1 LSKRRKARRES
12 LLILLAVLA
21 GALTFTCAHAAA
33 LEQRVPPESLSD
45 ALEAFAKETG
55 YQVVYRT
62 ELVSGL
68 TSKGAPAGLSSAET
82 LRQLLRDTG
91 LVFTFV
97 NERTVAIIRPG
108 EAARTDLE
116 SKDQSKESTLVIVN
130 PSATASS
137 DTDKKTEET
146 SMPNQKKGLIGRIAG
161 LFTLCGPL
169 MLAEHAYCQ
178 ETPADTSVET
188 LQEVVVTGTLIRGVA
203 PVGSNLVS
211 IGVPEIEAMGATDM
225 TDIIT
230 NLPMTGQF
238 GNVTQ
243 GMTNSSYYA
252 PTIHSL
258 GASASNSTLVMV
270 DDHRIPSGGFNHGL
284 TDPSI
289 VPAIAIQ
296 NVDIIADGASSIY
309 GTDAVAG
316 VINFVTRSKFDGFE
330 VQGQGGTGDSYGT
343 QNFGALW
350 GSTWDNGWALVAGS
364 YDLRDSIPNSARSFL
379 YPNHTAQGGTN
390 FLSFSCAPA
399 SIQPA
404 GSALIFLS
412 PTAATGTVNAAA
424 NAPCNTSQYGD
435 LVPREERENMLVK
448 FERDFGDNL
457 KINTDVL
464 LSRRVDTATAALG
477 TLSATAYDTG
487 AQANPFYVDPPGV
500 TAATQTVRVN
510 LDGLLSGKFNDPVN
524 VTGNET
530 AYVANSA
537 DYHLAG
543 DWHATLNSVVGWDRG
558 YMLSDGS
565 LCASCVSLAL
575 NGTTNTSGSLTAPSI
590 PGTNG
595 IITQALTAANAL
607 DVWDP
612 AGTNKTSAAV
622 INSLVSGYTSTEVID
637 EIKEVRLG
645 ADGSVLHLPAGSV
658 RVALGGEFTYYSETQ
673 TITTDAISAPG
684 LTYYDFGRS
693 VASGYGEVD
702 IPVIGADMHVPLVK
716 KFDVD
721 VSGRYD
727 HYSDVGP
734 TKNPKF
740 AATWTVTDDVKLR
753 GNYSTAF
760 VAPWLDSVQKP
771 PSYAAE
777 ATSFNVPVA
786 NYPNVTQ
793 IPGCAGQTVN
803 CTISSTTQGIILSG
817 ANSGLKPETGSDWS
831 IGADFTPTFA
841 PGLKLSVTNFN
852 DNFTGGV
859 TSPNLSAITSASA
872 LNHLLVFYP
881 NGATLAQVAAFV
893 GNAPVS
899 GVLPSKIYY
908 TYDFRQAN
916 VLNLDI
922 SGIDF
927 SANYRLPTQIGVF
940 RAGDFFTY
948 FTKYTEQNGTG
959 GAVYSVLNTSGINQ
973 TFPSIKFQMRAN
985 VGWDFLHFTGD
996 FFWNYTGSYLNWG
1009 STAVNPVISTNG
1021 APSGGG
1027 DVVSSFS
1034 SFDAHLS
1041 YQLPKL
1047 WTLTSSQIF
1056 MNVTNIANTPPAFY
1070 NSAIGYN
1077 NFVGN
1082 PIGRIIAF
1090 GFRAKW

>member
-1 LSKRRKARRES
+1 LIKRRKGRRES
-12 LLILLAVLA
+12 PLILLAVLVSM
-21 GALTFTCAHAAA
+21 LTFTCARAGG
-33 LEQRVPPESLSD
+33 LERVPPESLSY
-45 ALEAFAKETG
+45 ALEAFARETG
-55 YQVVYRT
+55 YQVVYRS

-68 TSKGAPAGLSSAET
+68 NSKGAAAGLSPVET

-91 LVFTFV
+91 LVFRFV
-97 NERTVAIIRPG
+97 NERTVAIVRPG
-108 EAARTDLE
+108 EAARTDF
-116 SKDQSKESTLVIVN
+116 QSKEENKGSTAAIIS
-130 PSATASS
+130 PSATVSS
-137 DTDKKTEET
+137 DADKNIEES

-161 LFTLCGPL
+161 LFALCGPL
-169 MLAEHAYCQ
+169 TLAGNAYCQ
-178 ETPADTSVET
+178 EAPSDANAEA

-203 PVGSNLVS
+203 PVGSNLISV
-211 IGVPEIEAMGATDM
+211 GVPQIEAMGATDM
-225 TDIIT
+225 TDVIT
-230 NLPMTGQF
+230 NLPMMGQF

-243 GMTNSSYYA
+243 GTTNSSYYA

-289 VPAIAIQ
+289 VPAIALQ

-330 VQGQGGTGDSYGT
+330 VQAQGGTGDEYST
-343 QNFGALW
+343 QNYSALW
-350 GSTWDNGWALVAGS
+350 GSTWENGWAMIAAS
-364 YDLRDSIPNSARSFL
+364 YDLRGAIPNSARSFL

-399 SIQPA
+399 SIQPT
-404 GSALIFLS
+404 GSSLIYLS
-412 PTAATGTVNAAA
+412 PTATAGTVNSAA

-435 LVPREERENMLVK
+435 LVPREERENVLSK

-457 KINTDVL
+457 TVEGDVL
-464 LSRRVDTATAALG
+464 VSKRVDTATAALG
-477 TLSATAYDTG
+477 TLTATAFDTG
-487 AQANPFYVDPPGV
+487 TRANPFYVDPPGV
-500 TAATQTVRVN
+500 TATSQTVRAN
-510 LDGLLSGKFNDPVN
+510 LDGLFNGQFASPVN
-524 VTGNET
+524 VTGNDT
-530 AYVANSA
+530 AYFAGSA
-537 DYHLAG
+537 DYHFAG
-543 DWHATLNSVVGWDRG
+543 DWHATLNTVEGWDRG
-558 YMLSDGS
+558 YMLSNGS

-575 NGTTNTSGSLTAPSI
+575 NGTTNTSGSLTAASI
-590 PGTNG
+590 PNTNA

-612 AGTNKTSAAV
+612 AGSNKTSPAV
-622 INSLVSGYTSTEVID
+622 IASLVSGYTSTEVID
-637 EIKEVRLG
+637 EIKELRLG
-645 ADGSVLHLPAGSV
+645 ADGSVFNLPAGAV
-658 RVALGGEFTYYSETQ
+658 RLAVGGEFTHYSETQ
-673 TITTDAISAPG
+673 TITTNAIAAPG
-684 LTYYDFGRS
+684 LTYYDFDRS
-693 VASGYGEVD
+693 VSSVYGEVD
-702 IPVIGADMHVPLVK
+702 IPVIGTAMAVPFVK

-727 HYSDVGP
+727 DYSDVGP
-734 TKNPKF
+734 TKNPKI
-740 AATWTVTDDVKLR
+740 AATWTINDDVKIR

-771 PSYAAE
+771 PSYAASSM
-777 ATSFNVPVA
+777 AFNVPVA

-803 CTISSTTQGIILSG
+803 CTITSTTQGIILSG

-831 IGADFTPTFA
+831 IGADFTPDFV
-841 PGLKLSVTNFN
+841 PGLKLNITDFN
-852 DNFTGGV
+852 DNFKGGV

-872 LNHLLVFYP
+872 LNGLLVFYP
-881 NGATLAQVAAFV
+881 NGATPAQVAAFV

-927 SANYRLPTQIGVF
+927 SGDYKRPTPIGTFSV
-940 RAGDFFTY
+940 GDFFTL

-959 GAVYSVLNTSGINQ
+959 GATYSVLNTSGFNT

-985 VGWDFLHFTGD
+985 VGWDFQNFSSVM
-996 FFWNYTGSYLNWG
+996 FWNYTGSYLNWG
-1009 STAVNPVISTNG
+1009 SNAVNPVISTNG

-1027 DVVSSFS
+1027 DVVASFS
-1034 SFDAHLS
+1034 SFDLHLS
-1041 YQLPKL
+1041 YQLPRMSAL
-1047 WTLTSSQIF
+1047 PSGQFF
-1056 MNVTNIANTPPAFY
+1056 MNVTNIANSAPAFY

-1082 PIGRIIAF
+1082 PIGRVIAF